1 MNSFPKNFNLFIY
14 SKLHP
19 KRSEGRVPGNW
30 EPAPVFRGSIPQL
43 PRSLSR
49 VYPGRTTSSLA
60 KPVPHLMRELVR
72 TQEYL
77 RASEPSAM
85 NQALDNAI
93 SEYWQ
98 NGAGKKLFIF
108 LLKT

>member
-1 MNSFPKNFNLFIY
+1 
-14 SKLHP
+14 
-19 KRSEGRVPGNW
+19 
-30 EPAPVFRGSIPQL
+30 
-43 PRSLSR
+43 
-49 VYPGRTTSSLA
+49 
-60 KPVPHLMRELVR
+60 MRELVR